1 MPLNP
6 LPVAAG
12 QRSNTGVRLAD
23 QDAMGGLLS
32 FQYKSAFLLT
42 ERSGMR
48 DLDDHRG
55 HMTIGET
62 NHAPV
67 LYRLHPARP
76 DNDSGTLYLFQGMPL
91 KPFR

>member
-1 MPLNP
+1 MSFDS

-12 QRSNTGVRLAD
+12 QRSNTGIRLAD
-23 QDAMGGLLS
+23 QDAMGGPFS
-32 FQYKSAFLLT
+32 FQYKSALLLA

-48 DLDDHRG
+48 DLDDHRD
-55 HMTIGET
+55 HLPVGET

-76 DNDSGTLYLFQGMPL
+76 DNGPGALHLFQRIPL